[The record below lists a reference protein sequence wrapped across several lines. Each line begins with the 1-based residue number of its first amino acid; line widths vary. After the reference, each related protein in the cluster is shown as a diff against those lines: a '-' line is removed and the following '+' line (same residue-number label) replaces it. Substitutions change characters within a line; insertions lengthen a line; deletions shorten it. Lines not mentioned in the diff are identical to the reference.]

1 MGAHFKMLLYI
12 LTSAFKSQ
20 GRLEAENIALR
31 HQVPVLEQTWGRV
44 KRKAQPITTSHS
56 EMWLFVV
63 VPDVGRQNCRLY
75 SNNCKQPCLRLRFF
89 PFLFFRSSL

>member
-31 HQVPVLEQTWGRV
+31 HQVQVLEQTCGRV

-56 EMWLFVV
+56 EMWLFVGRRV
-63 VPDVGRQNCRLY
+63 VSD
-75 SNNCKQPCLRLRFF
+75 F
-89 PFLFFRSSL
+89 PRDQDAVF

>member
-56 EMWLFVV
+56 EMWLFVERRIV
-63 VPDVGRQNCRLY
+63 SDFPRDQDAVFLAPSFPARLCSKVG
-75 SNNCKQPCLRLRFF
+75 
-89 PFLFFRSSL
+89 